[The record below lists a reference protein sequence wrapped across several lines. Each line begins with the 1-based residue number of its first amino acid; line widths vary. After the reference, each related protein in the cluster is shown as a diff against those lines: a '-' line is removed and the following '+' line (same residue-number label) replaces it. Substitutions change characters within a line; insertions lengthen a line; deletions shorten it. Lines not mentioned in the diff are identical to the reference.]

1 MVILIVLDSI
11 RRNKRK
17 VRNIKRK
24 SRVYL
29 YLLDFLRSKEVIL
42 VY

>member
-11 RRNKRK
+11 RKNKK
-17 VRNIKRK
+17 EERNIKRRN
-24 SRVYL
+24 RVYL